1 MSPSCPLLWLSD
13 FPQGRGVLQVT
24 RSAKVS
30 VSCPHSLA
38 ATGGHHLQLGKVGLH
53 SRRGPLALPHHQ
65 LYAAA
70 VIPQHPSCSQHPHPL
85 QRLGKELSVSKERK
99 NKKAFMWESAEE
111 ITASCAQRPLSLR
124 PGPAI
129 PELWGGWLSG
139 PGRDGSHFARRW
151 CGVRAALSTGGSV
164 HSRPAGTWHGIY
176 SEQLLELLLK
186 QEDMHLEPGSSVWQ
200 ALFFMA
206 PRRPRRSGYSG
217 GVGVGVGLFFHNT
230 LI

>member
-1 MSPSCPLLWLSD
+1 
-13 FPQGRGVLQVT
+13 
-24 RSAKVS
+24 
-30 VSCPHSLA
+30 
-38 ATGGHHLQLGKVGLH
+38 
-53 SRRGPLALPHHQ
+53 
-65 LYAAA
+65 
-70 VIPQHPSCSQHPHPL
+70 
-85 QRLGKELSVSKERK
+85 
-99 NKKAFMWESAEE
+99 MWESAEE

-164 HSRPAGTWHGIY
+164 YSRPAGTWHGIY

-206 PRRPRRSGYSG
+206 SRRPRRSGYGG
-217 GVGVGVGLFFHNT
+217 GVGVGVGLFFIILLFRNT
-230 LI
+230 TLSGGSNSHPAGNADLCVRFSSAMG